1 MPRTRAISLEHAQKK
16 IILFLEKKGRM
27 PGISDIMKL
36 FGYKSRNTAFYLVN
50 QLIEVKLVEKD
61 RQGKLLIPHAHLRTE
76 LPVLGMIPAGFAS
89 PVEEGE
95 VDTISLDEYLI
106 RNKEASYILKVR
118 GDSMRDAGIADGDMV
133 IFERNV
139 ESKPGDIV
147 VAIIEGGYTLKYLK
161 KQSAS
166 RGGKYYLEP
175 ANPAYPIIYPKEGQV
190 IGVVVSVFRKYK

>member
-1 MPRTRAISLEHAQKK
+1 
-16 IILFLEKKGRM
+16 M

-50 QLIEVKLVEKD
+50 QLIEAKLIEKD
-61 RQGKLLIPHAHLRTE
+61 AKGRLLIPYAHMRTE
-76 LPVLGMIPAGFAS
+76 LPVLGMVPAGFAS

-95 VDTISLDEYLI
+95 ADTLSLDDYLI
-106 RNKEASYILKVR
+106 RNKEASYILRVR

-133 IFERNV
+133 IFERSA

-147 VAIIEGGYTLKYLK
+147 VAVIEGGYTLKYLK
-161 KQSAS
+161 KESAAK
-166 RGGKYYLEP
+166 GGKYYLEP
-175 ANPAYPIIYPKEGQV
+175 ANAAYPNIYPKEGQV